1 MEVVESQ
8 KASGDSQ
15 TNVSDVNV
23 NDSVSYDT
31 HKKLLGEKKN
41 LQTKFEQMQAE
52 IESFRQEKMSAE
64 GKKDDVINSLR
75 QQLDERTREAKEL
88 KNNFAWNTVQS
99 QIKNEASANGCVN
112 PDKLIRLL
120 SKEEI
125 NGIEIDESFN
135 VNRQDLSKL
144 IENAKKEHSDIGL
157 FSERKINVND
167 VTGKQKEFKP
177 KQKSYDEM
185 SVEELE
191 AELEK
196 QES

>member
-1 MEVVESQ
+1 MDNESQ
-8 KASGDSQ
+8 KASGGSHD
-15 TNVSDVNV
+15 NISDISAK
-23 NDSVSYDT
+23 DSVSYES

-75 QQLDERTREAKEL
+75 QQLEERTKEAKEL
-88 KNNFAWNTVQS
+88 KNNFAWNTVQT
-99 QIKNEASANGCVN
+99 QIKNEASAKGCVN

-135 VNRQDLSKL
+135 VNHQDLSKL

-167 VTGKQKEFKP
+167 VTGKQTDFKP
-177 KQKSYDEM
+177 KQKAYEDM
-185 SVEELE
+185 TTEELE
-191 AELEK
+191 AELRK